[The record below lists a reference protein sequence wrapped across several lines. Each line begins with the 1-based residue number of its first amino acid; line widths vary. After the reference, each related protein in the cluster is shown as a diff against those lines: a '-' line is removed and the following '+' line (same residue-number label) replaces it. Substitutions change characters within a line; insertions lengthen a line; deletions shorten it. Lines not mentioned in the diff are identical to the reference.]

1 MKRFLV
7 GLMVAAMATI
17 GLGSVSAFAAPA
29 QNVSFF
35 AANSGSAHWAPNQ
48 SAIMLSETTA
58 PGAYAGAQ
66 LMNIGATAPEKAP
79 NFTQQDTVDEPS
91 GASPRFVIAFADGG
105 TIIGYRLQMSTTPQN
120 DPLQWD
126 SMAGHAGYLY
136 NSTYALAVADHSGS
150 VMAAY
155 LVTDSGWE
163 GLAYTNTIT
172 NVTYGDNTYAS

>member
-1 MKRFLV
+1 MKRFLI

-35 AANSGSAHWAPNQ
+35 AHGSGSAHWAPNQ
-48 SAIMLSETTA
+48 SAIMLSETAA

-66 LMNIGATAPEKAP
+66 LMNIGATAPAEAP
-79 NFTQQDTVDEPS
+79 SFTQQDTVNEPS

-105 TIIGYRLQMSTTPQN
+105 TIIGYRLYMSTTLQN

-126 SMAGHAGYLY
+126 SMAPYHY
-136 NSTYALAVADHSGS
+136 NATYEGALAAHSGS
-150 VMAAY
+150 PVVAAY

-172 NVTYGDNTYAS
+172 NVTYGENTYAS

>member
-7 GLMVAAMATI
+7 GLMVATTATI
-17 GLGSVSAFAAPA
+17 GFGSVSAFAAPA

-35 AANSGSAHWAPNQ
+35 AHGSGNAHWAPNQ

-66 LMNIGATAPEKAP
+66 LMNIGAIAPEAAP
-79 NFTQQDTVDEPS
+79 NFTQLDTVNEN
-91 GASPRFVIAFADGG
+91 GGGSPRFVIAFADGG
-105 TIIGYRLQMSTTPQN
+105 TIVGYRLQMSTLTQS
-120 DPLQWD
+120 DGLHWD
-126 SMAGHAGYLY
+126 SMGGDAGFLY
-136 NSTYALAVADHSGS
+136 NTTYALAVADHSGS

-172 NVTYGDNTYAS
+172 NVTYGENTYAS